1 MGNRSNNSGFKDVRV
16 HTRFRLFALWSSLM
30 FLYIYG
36 DYFELYQPGKLQEM
50 LAGRTALGPSS
61 QGTLLGMA
69 ALMAIPSLMAFLS
82 LVLPVMLNR
91 WMNVLLGIGYAA
103 VVGLAIL
110 GTWRYYMFM
119 GVLEIFLSALI
130 VWQAWAWPKETS

>member
-1 MGNRSNNSGFKDVRV
+1 
-16 HTRFRLFALWSSLM
+16 M

-36 DYFELYQPGKLQEM
+36 DYFELYQPGKLQGM

-61 QGTLLGMA
+61 QGVLLGMS

-82 LVLPVMLNR
+82 LVLPVIWAR

-119 GVLEIFLSALI
+119 GLLEIFLSAMI
-130 VWQAWAWPKETS
+130 VWQAWTWPKETS